1 MVNTPMWKKFNDWL
15 ENVKRPLPESTHR
28 FHQKIVIKDFEFDL
42 MPVRSSDLADII
54 ALQENAYQGE
64 IQWPLKIFTE
74 EIQRTNDR
82 LYVIVRQP
90 ETGSL
95 VALIGCA
102 FRMGIHEAHITNV
115 MVAPHWQN
123 RGIGT
128 FLVMYMM
135 TIAQQL
141 DFHRMS
147 LEVRVSNM
155 SAKKLYER
163 LGFKVVRRKIHYYGE
178 NGEDAF
184 DMAQLLG
191 DYINHELLS

>member
-1 MVNTPMWKKFNDWL
+1 MWKKFSDWF
-15 ENVKRPLPESTHR
+15 ENIKRPLPESAQR
-28 FHQKIVIKDFEFDL
+28 FHQKIVIKNFEFDL
-42 MPVRSSDLADII
+42 MPAQEADLADII

-64 IQWPLKIFTE
+64 TQWPLEVFTE
-74 EIQRTNDR
+74 ELQRTNDR
-82 LYVIVRQP
+82 LYVILRQP

-102 FRMGIHEAHITNV
+102 FRMGIHEVHITNI

-147 LEVRVSNM
+147 LEVRVSNV

-163 LGFKVVRRKIHYYGE
+163 LGFQVVRRKTHYYGE
-178 NGEDAF
+178 DGEDAF

-191 DYINHELLS
+191 EYINHELLN

>member
-1 MVNTPMWKKFNDWL
+1 MWKKFNDWF
-15 ENVKRPLPESTHR
+15 ENIKRPLPESAQR
-28 FHQKIVIKDFEFDL
+28 FHQKIGIKNFEFDL
-42 MPVRSSDLADII
+42 MPAQEADLADII

-64 IQWPLKIFTE
+64 TQWPLEVFTE
-74 EIQRTNDR
+74 ELQRTNDR
-82 LYVIVRQP
+82 LYVVLRQP

-102 FRMGIHEAHITNV
+102 FRMGIHEVHITNI

-147 LEVRVSNM
+147 LEVRVSNV

-163 LGFKVVRRKIHYYGE
+163 LGFQVVRRKTHYYGE
-178 NGEDAF
+178 DGEDAF

-191 DYINHELLS
+191 EYINHELLN

>member
-1 MVNTPMWKKFNDWL
+1 MWKKFSDWF
-15 ENVKRPLPESTHR
+15 ENIKRPLPESAQR
-28 FHQKIVIKDFEFDL
+28 FHQKIVIKNFEFDL
-42 MPVRSSDLADII
+42 MPAQAADLADII
-54 ALQENAYQGE
+54 ALQENAYKGE
-64 IQWPLKIFTE
+64 IQWPLEVFTE
-74 EIQRTNDR
+74 ELQRTTDR

-102 FRMGIHEAHITNV
+102 FRMGIHEVHITNI

-147 LEVRVSNM
+147 LEVRVSNV

-163 LGFKVVRRKIHYYGE
+163 LGFQVVRRKTHYYGE
-178 NGEDAF
+178 DGEDAF

-191 DYINHELLS
+191 EYINHELLN

>member
-1 MVNTPMWKKFNDWL
+1 MWKKFNDWL
-15 ENVKRPLPESTHR
+15 ENIKRPLPETAHR
-28 FHQKIVIKDFEFDL
+28 FHQKIVIKNFEFDL
-42 MPVRSSDLADII
+42 MPAQVADLADII
-54 ALQENAYQGE
+54 ALQENVYQGE
-64 IQWPLKIFTE
+64 TQWPLEVFTE
-74 EIQRTNDR
+74 ELQRTNDR
-82 LYVIVRQP
+82 LYVILRQP

-102 FRMGIHEAHITNV
+102 FRMGIHEVHITNI

-147 LEVRVSNM
+147 LEVRVSNV

-163 LGFKVVRRKIHYYGE
+163 LGFQVVRRKTHYYGE
-178 NGEDAF
+178 DDEDAF

-191 DYINHELLS
+191 DYINHELLN

>member
-1 MVNTPMWKKFNDWL
+1 MWKKFSDWF
-15 ENVKRPLPESTHR
+15 ENIKRPLPESAQR
-28 FHQKIVIKDFEFDL
+28 FHQKIVIKNFEFDL
-42 MPVRSSDLADII
+42 MPAQAADLADII
-54 ALQENAYQGE
+54 ALQENAYKGE
-64 IQWPLKIFTE
+64 IQWPLEVFTE
-74 EIQRTNDR
+74 ELQRTTDR

-102 FRMGIHEAHITNV
+102 FRMGIHEVHITNI

-147 LEVRVSNM
+147 LEVRVSNV
-155 SAKKLYER
+155 SAKRLYER
-163 LGFKVVRRKIHYYGE
+163 LGFQVVRRKTHYYGE
-178 NGEDAF
+178 DGEDAF

-191 DYINHELLS
+191 EYINHELLN